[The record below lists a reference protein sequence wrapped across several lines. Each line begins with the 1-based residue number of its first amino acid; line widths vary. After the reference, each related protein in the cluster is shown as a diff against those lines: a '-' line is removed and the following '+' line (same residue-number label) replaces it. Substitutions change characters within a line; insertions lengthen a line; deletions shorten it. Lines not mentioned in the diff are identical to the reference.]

1 MRHASPVHLPNV
13 PPPVGPYTPAVR
25 AGDFVFV
32 SGQVP
37 RDPATGALLG
47 DDTPAQARATLQNVQ
62 RVLEAAGA
70 TMADV
75 VSTIVYLVDLDDWPA
90 YNEVHKEFFREPY
103 PTRTAVGCELRGF
116 RVEVSAVAYAPRR

>member
-1 MRHASPVHLPNV
+1 MRHANPVYLDGAPR
-13 PPPVGPYTPAVR
+13 PVGPYTPAVR

-37 RDPATGALLG
+37 RDPVSGELQG
-47 DDTPAQARATLQNVQ
+47 DDIRTQARAVLANVR

-70 TMADV
+70 STADV
-75 VSTIVYLVDLDDWPA
+75 VSTIVYLVDLDEWAA
-90 YNEVHKEFFREPY
+90 YNEVHKEFFSEPY